1 MSLKK
6 QYDDY
11 SLFSDLEL
19 GGDYKA
25 FGLPDK
31 LGREPVYGA
40 VYISLGDLAEFLSF

>member
-11 SLFSDLEL
+11 SLFSDLKP
-19 GGDYKA
+19 GADYRA
-25 FGLPDK
+25 FALADE

-40 VYISLGDLAEFLSF
+40 VYISLGDLAEFLPF